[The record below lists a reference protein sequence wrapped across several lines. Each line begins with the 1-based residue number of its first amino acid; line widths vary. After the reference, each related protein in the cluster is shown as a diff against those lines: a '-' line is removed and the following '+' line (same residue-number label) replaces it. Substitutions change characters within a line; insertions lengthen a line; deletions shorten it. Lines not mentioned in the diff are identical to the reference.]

1 MTTTVAQAHRH
12 LVAEMDEAGDKPEE
26 IAKKLGISVDRVEAI
41 LDQLDE
47 SDGRPAHPDDE
58 HRAPAVEPVSPE
70 PRPVE
75 QSGPIVVGSPARAPR
90 KKPTVEVR
98 PVPDMPAEADDIPAA
113 DLVMTDQQRADIEA
127 LRAELAAPPRCG
139 DKQGTYAGY
148 QWHASHDDLPPCDP
162 CRDARRAYDRDHAT
176 SRPDAAAAPKS
187 RRRPRE
193 HGTVRGAQQHW
204 SYKEEVCDDCREAY
218 NAAKRKSVVDW
229 PKPTPRKPKA
239 AKPAAVV
246 EAPAPVH
253 EISPSAASN
262 DAGQPQAD
270 FAGLLIRPMGAAA
283 HLALPLTVASLTA
296 ITDALELA
304 YGPDLRVVEAEG
316 GLWVLGA
323 AS

>member
-1 MTTTVAQAHRH
+1 MTTTVAQAHRL
-12 LVAEMDEAGDKPEE
+12 LVAEMDEAGDAPEE

-58 HRAPAVEPVSPE
+58 HRAPAVEPVLSE

-90 KKPTVEVR
+90 KKPSVEVR
-98 PVPDMPAEADDIPAA
+98 PVPDMPAEAEDIPAA
-113 DLVMTDQQRADIEA
+113 DLVMTDQQRAEIEA

-162 CRDARRAYDRDHAT
+162 CRDARRAYDRDHAASSPT
-176 SRPDAAAAPKS
+176 TAAAPKS

-229 PKPTPRKPKA
+229 PKPAPRKPKA

-246 EAPAPVH
+246 EVPAPEPVR
-253 EISPSAASN
+253 EVSESPATNDVGQSLLLRPAATV
-262 DAGQPQAD
+262 
-270 FAGLLIRPMGAAA
+270 A
-283 HLALPLTVASLTA
+283 HLVLPLTVASLTA

-304 YGPDLRVVEAEG
+304 YGPDLRVVEAPG
-316 GLWVLGA
+316 GVWVLGA